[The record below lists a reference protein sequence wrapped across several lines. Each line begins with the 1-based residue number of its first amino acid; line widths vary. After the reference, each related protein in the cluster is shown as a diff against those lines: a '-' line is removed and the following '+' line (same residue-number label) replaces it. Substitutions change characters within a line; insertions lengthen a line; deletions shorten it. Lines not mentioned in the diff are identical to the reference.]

1 MNFDFNLFFKA
12 LGLAI
17 VLEGFVWAL
26 FPDQMR
32 DVMQK
37 VIDTSTSERRR
48 VGIIGIFVGM
58 LTLWLASKLV

>member
-1 MNFDFNLFFKA
+1 M
-12 LGLAI
+12 
-17 VLEGFVWAL
+17 LEGFVWAL